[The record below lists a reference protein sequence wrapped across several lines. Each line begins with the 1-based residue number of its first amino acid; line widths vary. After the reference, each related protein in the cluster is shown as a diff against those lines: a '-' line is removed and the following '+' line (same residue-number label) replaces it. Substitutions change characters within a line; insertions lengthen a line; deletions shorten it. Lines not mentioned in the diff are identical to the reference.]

1 MKIVQHLIFLHFLHS
16 VSSLFLIAKAKNNY
30 ENSAKKK
37 KSNFCI
43 EINELCVAWMVESS
57 YPEAFK
63 DNEDMALRD
72 VVGGM
77 GWDWAW
83 WS

>member
-43 EINELCVAWMVESS
+43 EINELCVAKL
-57 YPEAFK
+57 AFK
-63 DNEDMALRD
+63 FLRSKWIF
-72 VVGGM
+72 M
-77 GWDWAW
+77 LF
-83 WS
+83 STFMIILE